1 MKRSNSSL
9 WNIIYKYVTLA
20 AGCSLQ
26 VENCLEVYLVP
37 TVGRPVLCSVQTGP
51 FPTNF
56 FFRLKAVH
64 IAALLAVF
72 RRMVSAVLEI
82 IFR

>member
-9 WNIIYKYVTLA
+9 WNIRYKYVTLA
-20 AGCSLQ
+20 AECSLQ
-26 VENCLEVYLVP
+26 VDNCSEVYLVP
-37 TVGRPVLCSVQTGP
+37 AVGRSVLCSVQAAP

-56 FFRLKAVH
+56 FFRLKAIH
-64 IAALLAVF
+64 IAALLALF